1 MQVLMTVVTSDALLS
16 LLWPLMFILIS
27 DRPILIAAGA
37 RKHLEKGH
45 TQHMRTTVARHK
57 LAAERGADPDPLR
70 EVQAYIQVRGG
81 RQQPTD

>member
-1 MQVLMTVVTSDALLS
+1 MSLVLT
-16 LLWPLMFILIS
+16 
-27 DRPILIAAGA
+27 GA

-70 EVQAYIQVRGG
+70 EVQAYIQVGG
-81 RQQPTD
+81 AVSDRVGRVVVPG